1 MKKIL
6 IIDDHAQTRQ
16 LVKWAL
22 ADSGYELYEAS
33 NGDSGLQIA
42 NHIKPDLILLDV
54 VMPGDLDGFKVC
66 ERLRANL
73 VLSRVKIILLSANDQ
88 PKDHELGQQAGANA
102 YLVKPFKPASLRGV
116 IDKLLEP
123 GAADG

>member
-42 NHIKPDLILLDV
+42 NHVKPDLVLLDV

-66 ERLRANL
+66 EQLRASPAF
-73 VLSRVKIILLSANDQ
+73 VGIKIVLLSANDQ
-88 PKDHELGQQAGANA
+88 PKDREQ
-102 YLVKPFKPASLRGV
+102 VFP
-116 IDKLLEP
+116 
-123 GAADG
+123 

>member
-22 ADSGYELYEAS
+22 AESGYQLYEAS

-42 NHIKPDLILLDV
+42 NQIKPDLILLDV
-54 VMPGDLDGFKVC
+54 VMPGELDGFKVC
-66 ERLRANL
+66 EQLRA
-73 VLSRVKIILLSANDQ
+73 SPAFSSVKIVLLSANDQ
-88 PKDHELGQQAGANA
+88 PKDREQGQQAGANA
-102 YLVKPFKPASLRGV
+102 YLVKPFKPAALRGLAA
-116 IDKLLEP
+116 KLLES
-123 GAADG
+123 

>member
-33 NGDSGLQIA
+33 NGDSGLKIA
-42 NHIKPDLILLDV
+42 DHVKPDLILLDV
-54 VMPGDLDGFKVC
+54 VMPGELNGFKVC
-66 ERLRANL
+66 EKLRA
-73 VLSRVKIILLSANDQ
+73 SPTFSDIMIIVLSANDQ
-88 PKDHELGQQAGANA
+88 PTDREQGQLAGANA
-102 YLVKPFKPASLRGV
+102 YLAKPFKPAALRSL
-116 IDKLLEP
+116 IDKLLAP
-123 GAADG
+123 

>member
-22 ADSGYELYEAS
+22 AESEFQLYEAS

-42 NHIKPDLILLDV
+42 EHVKPDLILLDV
-54 VMPGDLDGFKVC
+54 VMPGELDGFKVC
-66 ERLRANL
+66 EQLRATPSL
-73 VLSRVKIILLSANDQ
+73 DGVKVVLLSANDE
-88 PKDHELGQQAGANA
+88 PKDRERGQQAGANA
-102 YLVKPFKPASLRGV
+102 YLAKPFKPAALRGV
-116 IDKLLEP
+116 VAKLLE
-123 GAADG
+123 A